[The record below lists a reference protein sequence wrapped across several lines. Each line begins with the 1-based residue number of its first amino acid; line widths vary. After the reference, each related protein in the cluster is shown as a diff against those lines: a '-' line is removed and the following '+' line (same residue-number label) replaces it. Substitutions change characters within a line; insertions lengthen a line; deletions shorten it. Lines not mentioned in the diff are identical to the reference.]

1 MSPLRRGRPDDGG
14 DRRARIVAA
23 ATRLFAEHG
32 FDAVSLRQV
41 AREAN
46 VDAALVHHYFD
57 GKDGLF
63 AAAVSL
69 PADPGDILAGI
80 DSAAAEG
87 RGPLI
92 AHAVVTL
99 WEGPQRHVLAAFFRA
114 TIGSTAR
121 TRLLREVVRRQIIGK
136 VARGLPY
143 DDAERELR
151 ASLAATQVVGFLIAR
166 YIVGLEPIV
175 ALSAA
180 EAEAFLAPAVQRI
193 LTGPLPFG
201 AEGDDG
207 AGDVRRPRR

>member
-1 MSPLRRGRPDDGG
+1 MNPLRRGRPDDGG

-23 ATRLFAEHG
+23 ATHLFAEHG

-41 AREAN
+41 AREAK
-46 VDAALVHHYFD
+46 VDPALVHHYFD

-69 PADPGDILAGI
+69 PADPGDLLAGI
-80 DSAAAEG
+80 DPSTAEG
-87 RGPLI
+87 RGRVV
-92 AHAVVTL
+92 AHAVMSL
-99 WEGPQRHVLAAFFRA
+99 WEGPQKHVLAAFFRT

-136 VARGLPY
+136 VAAGLPY

-151 ASLAATQVVGFLIAR
+151 ASLAATQVVGFLVAR
-166 YIVGLEPIV
+166 YLVELEPIA
-175 ALSAA
+175 ALRQAD
-180 EAEAFLAPAVQRI
+180 AEAFLAPAVQRI

-201 AEGDDG
+201 G
-207 AGDVRRPRR
+207 APGA